1 MIFVKKLLHYL
12 VFSLGLAGLFV
23 YLTLFIGSFWQAEPG
38 WWTLFILIAGLLSGI
53 GCARFFQN
61 LKPKKRR
68 WLVYFGTACFMLFM
82 AIVGLLVGATL
93 GGNGV
98 VDIEFAGL
106 VGYESAGLLFAILGS
121 VLGTYLG
128 YRILEEKGLPMLW
141 TILACALGGG
151 IELLAGGMAWIH
163 SGTPYLISL
172 FLPLVF
178 ILILDW
184 LRSRPSVR

>member
-1 MIFVKKLLHYL
+1 MTFVKKLLQYL

-23 YLTLFIGSFWQAEPG
+23 YLTLFIGSFWRAEPG

-53 GCARFFQN
+53 GCARVFQN

-82 AIVGLLVGATL
+82 AIVGLMVGASL
-93 GGNGV
+93 GGNGIV
-98 VDIEFAGL
+98 NIEFAGL

-121 VLGTYLG
+121 VLGTYLA
-128 YRILEEKGLPMLW
+128 YRILAEKGIPVLW
-141 TILACALGGG
+141 TILACSLGAGL
-151 IELLAGGMAWIH
+151 ELLAGGMTWIQ
-163 SGTPYLISL
+163 SGAPYLASL
-172 FLPLVF
+172 FLPLLF

-184 LRSRPSVR
+184 QKHRPSAR